1 MVSGCRSEVY
11 AKFDDT
17 KLGGAF
23 DSLED
28 REALQRDP
36 DKLES

>member
-1 MVSGCRSEVY
+1 M
-11 AKFDDT
+11 DDT

-36 DKLES
+36 DKLEGWST